1 MGSELIFVSY
11 SSNDRP
17 FALGFT
23 KALESLGAKIWID
36 QLGIKLGQNWD
47 NAIEDALET
56 ADTIILLISP
66 TAADSQNVQDEVS
79 IAKEKNKKLVPVLIM
94 PCDLPMRW
102 KRLQYADLT
111 TDAEKAIRDIVQELG
126 LESETAASL
135 KNVLSLIGKS
145 EMPPIE
151 DELSL
156 NLNVVSEEN
165 KEAELE
171 NMLASSEEID
181 RAITMHK
188 KGIKK
193 NKQLVAMVLFGSLV
207 LLGILLFID
216 LDAPQWMIILGSL
229 SINLMA
235 VRPFGSIKTR
245 ERNIDLMDLLKL
257 KRERLVRILNKLT
270 DKEIENFNQE
280 FLNYITI

>member
-36 QLGIKLGQNWD
+36 QLGIKLGENWD
-47 NAIEDALET
+47 NAIEEALET

-111 TDAEKAIRDIVQELG
+111 NDAEKAIRDIVQELG
-126 LESETAASL
+126 LESETTASL

-145 EMPPIE
+145 EMSTNA
-151 DELSL
+151 D
-156 NLNVVSEEN
+156 
-165 KEAELE
+165 
-171 NMLASSEEID
+171 D
-181 RAITMHK
+181 
-188 KGIKK
+188 
-193 NKQLVAMVLFGSLV
+193 
-207 LLGILLFID
+207 
-216 LDAPQWMIILGSL
+216 
-229 SINLMA
+229 
-235 VRPFGSIKTR
+235 
-245 ERNIDLMDLLKL
+245 
-257 KRERLVRILNKLT
+257 
-270 DKEIENFNQE
+270 
-280 FLNYITI
+280 

>member
-36 QLGIKLGQNWD
+36 QLGIKLGENWD
-47 NAIEDALET
+47 NAIEEALET

-79 IAKEKNKKLVPVLIM
+79 IAKEKNKKLLPVLIM

-102 KRLQYADLT
+102 KRLQYADFT
-111 TDAEKAIRDIVQELG
+111 TDAEKAIHDIVQELG
-126 LESETAASL
+126 LESEKATSL
-135 KNVLSLIGKS
+135 KNVLSLIGTS
-145 EMPPIE
+145 EMSTNAE
-151 DELSL
+151 DSSL
-156 NLNVVSEEN
+156 KLKAGSEEK
-165 KEAELE
+165 KEKELK
-171 NMLASSEEID
+171 NMLASSKEID

-193 NKQLVAMVLFGSLV
+193 NKQLMAMVAFGSLV
-207 LLGILLFID
+207 LLGILLFMD
-216 LDAPQWMIILGSL
+216 LGAPQWMIILGSL
-229 SINLMA
+229 SINLLA
-235 VRPFGSIKTR
+235 IKPFGSIKNR
-245 ERNIDLMDLLKL
+245 ERNIDLMGLLKL
-257 KRERLVRILNKLT
+257 KRKRLVRILNKLN
-270 DKEIENFNQE
+270 DKEIEKFNQE
-280 FLNYITI
+280 FLNYITN